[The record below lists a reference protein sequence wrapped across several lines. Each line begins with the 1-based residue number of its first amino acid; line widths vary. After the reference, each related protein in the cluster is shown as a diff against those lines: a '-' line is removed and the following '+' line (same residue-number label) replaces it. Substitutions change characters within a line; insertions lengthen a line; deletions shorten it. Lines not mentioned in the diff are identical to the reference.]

1 MLNILAGV
9 ISLDIN
15 LYLVMKKIVLLFVA
29 VCLMLSLSA
38 QTNFQ
43 NLVLDKALDKAK
55 GEGKMVFV
63 DCYTSWCGP
72 CKMMAEE
79 ILPLK
84 EVGEYMNEK
93 FVCVKYDMEKGEGP
107 EIAKKYGVSSYPT
120 FLLLNTDGSLKDRV
134 VGASFAGEEFV
145 YKMKLAI
152 GDISTVRM
160 DSLYAAGN
168 RMSRFILSYLKALQ
182 ATQQYDKARVI
193 STELIKSLNDKQ
205 KAYAT
210 YWFLYE
216 DINISPLGSENVDYL
231 LEHAANFREGVGKE
245 IVNVKLASL
254 FEVQLEDML
263 RGRNKRVTLYDVE
276 TIEKRL
282 RACQM
287 TDRKDLVDYIVLVK
301 AMLTKNA
308 DEAFAVCTRL
318 FPEMAEDKL
327 SYLYFNPILTL
338 KGKWSEEQKAELIKM
353 SMVLSKKVKNPVLSD
368 GFVNFANSIIPNL

>member
-1 MLNILAGV
+1 MAGV

-93 FVCVKYDMEKGEGP
+93 FVCVKYDMEKWEGP

-134 VGASFAGEEFV
+134 VGASFSGEEFV

>member
-1 MLNILAGV
+1 MAGV

-134 VGASFAGEEFV
+134 VGASFSGEEFV

>member
-1 MLNILAGV
+1 
-9 ISLDIN
+9 
-15 LYLVMKKIVLLFVA
+15 MKKIVLLFVA

>member
-1 MLNILAGV
+1 MAGV

>member
-134 VGASFAGEEFV
+134 VGASFSGEEFV

-231 LEHAANFREGVGKE
+231 LEHAANFREGMGKE

>member
-1 MLNILAGV
+1 MAGV

-134 VGASFAGEEFV
+134 VGASFSGEEFV

-231 LEHAANFREGVGKE
+231 LEHAANFREGMGKE